1 MRFRYKSALS
11 IIFMALALCAF
22 VGFSYLFYVKVISND
37 AVVIVDGNITI
48 NYLSGNEFALKKDA
62 SYKFSVTNNG
72 KEDVLYYIELDNVIN
87 NNKVKYEFITSDA
100 KNNVSDALANK
111 IVKDKL
117 LIEPGTTHNY
127 EIKLDTDNEDEF
139 RGKIVVGI
147 ESDKRETFAEII
159 LKNNKPSDVALT
171 KFSDASTTKEGL
183 IKTKDELGD
192 SYYFR
197 GDIIN
202 NYVSFGGK
210 IWRIVRING
219 DGSVKLVL
227 DGLTDVLIKYY
238 DSTAFNFIDTN
249 IHNELEEWYK
259 LNLKD
264 LRDFIANYKFCNDLV
279 KSDETNFYASY
290 DRISVNYIPTD
301 VCLGDK
307 ISLKI
312 GILTADEVVLA
323 GANNNEN
330 KNYYLYNEKIS
341 SSYFTMT
348 SLKMVDGLYYPYMV
362 NANGSI
368 NTTTPGNLLRGVRP
382 VINIIKNIAVTG
394 DGTKDNPYLLNTVI
408 DNK

>member
-1 MRFRYKSALS
+1 
-11 IIFMALALCAF
+11 
-22 VGFSYLFYVKVISND
+22 
-37 AVVIVDGNITI
+37 
-48 NYLSGNEFALKKDA
+48 
-62 SYKFSVTNNG
+62 
-72 KEDVLYYIELDNVIN
+72 
-87 NNKVKYEFITSDA
+87 
-100 KNNVSDALANK
+100 
-111 IVKDKL
+111 
-117 LIEPGTTHNY
+117 
-127 EIKLDTDNEDEF
+127 
-139 RGKIVVGI
+139 
-147 ESDKRETFAEII
+147 SDKRETFAEII

-279 KSDETNFYASY
+279 KSDETSFYASY

-362 NANGSI
+362 NANGSV